1 MFIVPVKSIGINVQ
15 GFDGG
20 GSESFVSDVGIL
32 APGALVLSAMGVAL
46 VGWLRRRRT
55 L

>member
-1 MFIVPVKSIGINVQ
+1 MFAMFIAPVKSIGINVQ

-32 APGALVLSAMGVAL
+32 APAPGALVLGAMGVAL
-46 VGWLRRRRT
+46 VG
-55 L
+55 